1 MQKSKNVFIEI
12 KKYNLLCRQTENL
25 EKQNCTVIIQTEF
38 VTRTTQRIA
47 YLRSKNEHA
56 NYPRYF

>member
-38 VTRTTQRIA
+38 VTRTQR
-47 YLRSKNEHA
+47 
-56 NYPRYF
+56 